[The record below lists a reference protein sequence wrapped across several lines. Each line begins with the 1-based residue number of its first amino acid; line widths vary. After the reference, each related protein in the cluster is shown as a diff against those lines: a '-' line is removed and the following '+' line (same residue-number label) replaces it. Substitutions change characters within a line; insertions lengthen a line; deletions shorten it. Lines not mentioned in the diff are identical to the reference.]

1 MITFN
6 VHLYMNPHVL
16 HGKSSNFYRK
26 YVNTAKKKKRFCLKI
41 SLVNVTKSAV
51 NCGFGLIYSR
61 NPL

>member
-1 MITFN
+1 
-6 VHLYMNPHVL
+6 MNPHVL

-26 YVNTAKKKKRFCLKI
+26 YVNTAKKKKKRFFFRI

>member
-1 MITFN
+1 MFCTE
-6 VHLYMNPHVL
+6 NPQISTGNMSTL
-16 HGKSSNFYRK
+16 Q
-26 YVNTAKKKKRFCLKI
+26 KKKKRFCLKI